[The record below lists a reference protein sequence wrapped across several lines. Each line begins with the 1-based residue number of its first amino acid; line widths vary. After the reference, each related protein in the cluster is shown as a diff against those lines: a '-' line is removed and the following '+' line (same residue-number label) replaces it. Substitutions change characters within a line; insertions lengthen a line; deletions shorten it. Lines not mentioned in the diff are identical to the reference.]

1 MTKLNRS
8 WQVWGQLLVAGK
20 VMMTNP
26 KRVLIVE
33 DEADALELLRDWTEA
48 QGWSVRTARTGHTAL
63 EVGRIFK
70 PDIVITD
77 YTLEGDI
84 NGLDVIEGLRRE
96 GSGRRCVL
104 VTGVLG
110 NALGENVRRLHG
122 VPILTKPFDLE
133 RLAELTTG

>member
-1 MTKLNRS
+1 
-8 WQVWGQLLVAGK
+8 
-20 VMMTNP
+20 MTNP

-33 DEADALELLRDWTEA
+33 DEPDALELLRDWTEA
-48 QGWSVRTARTGHTAL
+48 RGWAVRTARTGHTAL
-63 EVGRIFK
+63 EVGRSFH

-110 NALGENVRRLHG
+110 NALGEDVRRLHG